1 MTMRFRPLIP
11 TLFGA
16 LLLLAACTGGTTLE
30 PSGSGNAVLGQDQAG
45 PVLAS
50 KNKAHPSLV
59 YCKPFDEAYKTAT
72 IGILGGTIKVGP
84 HSLFIPPGALLKP
97 KTITAKIVKNDYTN
111 SVQLYPEGL
120 KFIAPALLTLS
131 YANCDKKTQAQDLGV
146 VYTSDNLL
154 RILELLPTVNNPFKK
169 TTTGTID
176 HFSRY
181 AIAF

>member
-1 MTMRFRPLIP
+1 MRFRSVIT
-11 TLFGA
+11 TLAGA
-16 LLLLAACTGGTTLE
+16 LVALAACTGGSALG
-30 PSGSGNAVLGQDQAG
+30 PSGSENSVLGQEQAG

-50 KNKAHPSLV
+50 KKKAHPQLV

-84 HSLFIPPGALLKP
+84 HSLYIPPGAVLKP
-97 KTITAKIVKNDYTN
+97 KTITARIVKNDYTN

-131 YANCDKKTQAQDLGV
+131 YANCDKKTQAQQLDV

-154 RILELLPTVNNPFKK
+154 RILEFLPTVNNPFKK
-169 TTTGTID
+169 TTTGTIE